1 MENFEYIKNNLFRYK
16 FISNLVNG
24 KIFDHQK
31 NMSTTYHSAKILLEN
46 NSQEIFSSSDIK
58 SNKIMSRKINSEG
71 NIISEIKEIDFL
83 QSHFDNIISFEIIN
97 KNNIKN
103 CFELYFSL
111 LKKNGT
117 LILLIPNKEKM
128 ILKNKNNFD
137 KDEFINKISSKFTI
151 SEIYSQRFLEKEN
164 RKIENKLG
172 MIREKGAKIIKKMDK
187 NEKLYRRIFQT
198 NMKKINS
205 LKQNIEKIPDDDFIP
220 KKFNKNMQ
228 PLFLL
233 FICKKN

>member
-1 MENFEYIKNNLFRYK
+1 
-16 FISNLVNG
+16 
-24 KIFDHQK
+24 
-31 NMSTTYHSAKILLEN
+31 MSTTYHSAKILLEN

-220 KKFNKNMQ
+220 KKFNKNKQ